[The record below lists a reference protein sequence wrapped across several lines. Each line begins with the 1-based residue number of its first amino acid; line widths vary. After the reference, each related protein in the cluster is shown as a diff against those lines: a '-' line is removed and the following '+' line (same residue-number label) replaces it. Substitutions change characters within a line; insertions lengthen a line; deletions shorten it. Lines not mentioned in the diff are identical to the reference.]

1 MQRWFVP
8 VGPRAGQPIRQFW
21 AEMKAGTTELQNKR
35 EMGWPRVLILVEES
49 DGPML
54 YRYTA
59 EGDYAGD
66 TWHESL
72 TDARDQAAFEYT
84 SSLGTWQEIP
94 DTVQSGAEVEY
105 ALTTVEARQPDRREE

>member
-72 TDARDQAAFEYT
+72 TDVLGHVKVSRRGQPKPPPRVT
-84 SSLGTWQEIP
+84 RPGVVRSSE
-94 DTVQSGAEVEY
+94 
-105 ALTTVEARQPDRREE
+105 